1 MPDLEEAVQIEG
13 YPIVV
18 GIDEAGRG
26 PLAGPV
32 VASAVHLKN
41 KNFVSK
47 IRDSKTL
54 SAKQRE
60 AAFVE
65 IFDNAYVGIGIVNE
79 SIIDRLNILQATF
92 HAMQRAVEDLVA
104 HLPVEVREQTS
115 FSKSMCLLID
125 GNLFKTDLPYAY
137 KTIVSG
143 DKEVLSISCASIV
156 AKVTRDRIL
165 NIYDRIF
172 PQYGFKENKGYPTV
186 RHKEAIKL
194 HGLSEIHRQ
203 SFNGLGS
210 SGPKPSLNR

>member
-79 SIIDRLNILQATF
+79 SIIDRVNILQATF
-92 HAMQRAVEDLVA
+92 HAMQRAVEDLVG
-104 HLPVEVREQTS
+104 HLPAEVTRQTPLQ
-115 FSKSMCLLID
+115 KNMCLLVD
-125 GNLFKTDLPYAY
+125 GHVFKTELPYAY
-137 KTIVSG
+137 RTIIEG
-143 DKEVLSISCASIV
+143 DKKVFSISCASIV

-186 RHKEAIKL
+186 RHKEAIRL

-203 SFNGLGS
+203 SFNHV
-210 SGPKPSLNR
+210 